1 MKTNHFIIIAII
13 LFLLWLNSTNRI
25 VMLKAL
31 LKMDGTPKTSKDDKQ
46 GTNPNGVNQN
56 GK

>member
-1 MKTNHFIIIAII
+1 
-13 LFLLWLNSTNRI
+13 
-25 VMLKAL
+25 MLKAL